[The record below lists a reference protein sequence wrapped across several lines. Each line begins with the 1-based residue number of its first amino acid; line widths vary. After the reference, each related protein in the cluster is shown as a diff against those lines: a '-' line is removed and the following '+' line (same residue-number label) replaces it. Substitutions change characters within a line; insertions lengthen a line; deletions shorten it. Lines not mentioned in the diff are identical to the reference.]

1 MSGKLFNFNKKSFK
15 SGSKN
20 ISSASDDNKGNKK
33 ENYNINDNKSIITK
47 SIVSSNTLISDK
59 SSSIFSRGKITYTSS
74 KISSNV
80 SGSIRQHEKQSIS
93 SVGGNTYNNL
103 GKPLRVLNNS
113 NKFSLGAV
121 KEEGQ
126 IIDSKDPEVI
136 SQHVVDIVSS
146 SNNCEKSNN
155 LKNSTFSNQNN
166 CKFNI
171 KEASQVNSLTKSC
184 YKDTAS
190 LPDAVNTMSSSL
202 QRHLYNLEMNLVE
215 LVDDIHQNVISV
227 SKAVIQAVEYFKDFS
242 MIDKTLILHSPSIIS
257 TENCSSLRHITKV
270 ILHFL
275 DNLLISEGFANSRSV
290 LLKRYIQFLEILKIQ
305 INDYSMSMT
314 KTLPYVKNFC
324 IDLKYKLPNIDKI
337 EKIIQQLLESDDS
350 FISDQEGSF
359 IAPVRRGLCSYGSIL
374 SIVFGVPNLKQEHY
388 EMIKVLYSLFPDIH
402 LYLIRDSIQSCAAK
416 VGSNLSELFPKLR
429 TSNEEKNCFQFSPP
443 YMVTDSL
450 FQPPISMSISTTG
463 DSKMT
468 GTLGG
473 YLFPQ
478 IDNTNPKFSRF
489 AGSAFAI
496 TSAHVVLSENQDY
509 PYVTVPS
516 KVLQKTYSKTLA
528 AEAMRYPK
536 DSTER
541 LAFQK
546 EAIKVNNDIKW
557 QEENIF
563 GQVVWGER
571 SIVNQKLS
579 DFAIIKVNPK
589 YNVSNCLSSDL
600 KFVKDPTLKFQNAYV
615 KKKCMKLDAGL
626 NVFKIGA
633 SSSYTSGQINGTK
646 LVYWADG
653 KLQTSEFVVASPLP
667 LFATAGDSGAWILTK
682 SEDYLGLSVVGML
695 HSYDG
700 SQQQFGL
707 FTPIIDI
714 LERLHDV
721 TGVQWDIDS

>member
-1 MSGKLFNFNKKSFK
+1 MSGKLFNFNKRSSKG
-15 SGSKN
+15 GSKN
-20 ISSASDDNKGNKK
+20 ITNDAEDTKDTKK
-33 ENYNINDNKSIITK
+33 ENYSTNDNKSIITK
-47 SIVSSNTLISDK
+47 STVSNNTSISDK

-80 SGSIRQHEKQSIS
+80 SSTIYQHDKTPIS
-93 SVGGNTYNNL
+93 TVGGNTYDNL
-103 GKPLRVLNNS
+103 GKPLRVLNKS
-113 NKFSLGAV
+113 NQFSLSTV
-121 KEEGQ
+121 KEEQ
-126 IIDSKDPEVI
+126 LIDSTDP
-136 SQHVVDIVSS
+136 DIIPQYIANTSS
-146 SNNCEKSNN
+146 SMNNRNDISNF
-155 LKNSTFSNQNN
+155 KNNKFLHQNN
-166 CKFNI
+166 SKSII
-171 KEASQVNSLTKSC
+171 KEVSQVNNSTKS
-184 YKDTAS
+184 YHKDTVS
-190 LPDAVNTMSSSL
+190 LPDVINTKSSSL
-202 QRHLYNLEMNLVE
+202 QRHLYNLETNLVE

-242 MIDKTLILHSPSIIS
+242 MIDKTIISYSPFTVS

-275 DNLLISEGFANSRSV
+275 DNLLISEGFVNSRSI
-290 LLKRYIQFLEILKIQ
+290 LLKRYSQFLEILNIQ
-305 INDYSMSMT
+305 IYDYSMSMT

-324 IDLKYKLPNIDKI
+324 IDSKYKLPNIDKI
-337 EKIIQQLLESDDS
+337 EKIIQQLLESNDS

-359 IAPVRRGLCSYGSIL
+359 IAPVRRGLCSCGSIL
-374 SIVFGVPNLKQEHY
+374 SIVFGVPNIKQEHY

-402 LYLIRDSIQSCAAK
+402 LYIIKDYIQPCAAK
-416 VGSNLSELFPKLR
+416 VDSSFPESFPELM
-429 TSNEEKNCFQFSPP
+429 TSNETKNVPQFSPP
-443 YMVTDSL
+443 YMVADSL
-450 FQPPISMSISTTG
+450 FQPPISMSISTTD

-478 IDNTNPKFSRF
+478 IDSSNPQFSQF

-516 KVLQKTYSKTLA
+516 KVLQKAYAETLVT
-528 AEAMRYPK
+528 ESMRYPN
-536 DSTER
+536 DSNER

-546 EAIKVNNDIKW
+546 EANKVNNDIKW
-557 QEENIF
+557 QEKNTF

-571 SIVNQKLS
+571 SVVNQRLS
-579 DFAIIKVNPK
+579 DFAIIKVNSK

-615 KKKCMKLDAGL
+615 RKKCTKLDAGL

-633 SSSYTSGQINGTK
+633 SSNYTSGQINGTR

-667 LFATAGDSGAWILTK
+667 LFATAGDSGAWILAK

-707 FTPIIDI
+707 FTPIVDI

-721 TGVQWDIDS
+721 TGVQWDIDL